1 MNNSSK
7 IALSIALMASAGA
20 LLLWRSSK
28 RDAVLYTNFD
38 IEPMQTNELLP
49 RGYRNNN
56 PLNIDYKTFNAWK
69 GKVLPNTDGRFEQ
82 FENLAYGY
90 RAALVLLRNYIKKYG
105 CNTIAKIIARWAP
118 ENENNTSGYISR
130 VCETLGL
137 PANTPVSVNNKELL
151 CAMAYA
157 MSIVENGYKDKQGN
171 DLADTYGL
179 PNMSVINQA
188 WEMI

>member
-1 MNNSSK
+1 
-7 IALSIALMASAGA
+7 MASAGA

-130 VCETLGL
+130 VCEMLGL
-137 PANTPVSVNNKELL
+137 PADTPVSVNNKELL
-151 CAMAYA
+151 CSMAYA

>member
-1 MNNSSK
+1 
-7 IALSIALMASAGA
+7 MASAGA

-56 PLNIDYKTFNAWK
+56 PLNIDYKMFNDWK
-69 GKVLPNTDGRFEQ
+69 GKELPNTHGRFEQ

-151 CAMAYA
+151 CNLAYA

>member
-1 MNNSSK
+1 
-7 IALSIALMASAGA
+7 MASAGA
-20 LLLWRSSK
+20 WLLWRSSK
-28 RDAVLYTNFD
+28 RDALLYTNFD

-118 ENENNTSGYISR
+118 ENENNTSVYISR

-137 PANTPVSVNNKELL
+137 PANTPVSTNNKELL
-151 CAMAYA
+151 CNLVYA
-157 MSIVENGYKDKQGN
+157 MSFVENGYKDKQGN
-171 DLADTYGL
+171 DLASTYGL

>member
-1 MNNSSK
+1 MDNSSK

-20 LLLWRSSK
+20 LILWRSSK

-137 PANTPVSVNNKELL
+137 PADTPVSANNKELL

-179 PNMSVINQA
+179 PNMTVINQA

>member
-1 MNNSSK
+1 
-7 IALSIALMASAGA
+7 MASAGA
-20 LLLWRSSK
+20 WLLWRSSK
-28 RDAVLYTNFD
+28 RNAPALNPNYD
-38 IEPMQTNELLP
+38 IEIMETNENLP

-69 GKVLPNTDGRFEQ
+69 GKILPNTDGRFEQ
-82 FENLAYGY
+82 FENMAYGY

-118 ENENNTSGYISR
+118 ASENNTSGYISR

-137 PANTPVSVNNKELL
+137 PADTPVSVNNKDLL
-151 CAMAYA
+151 CNMAYA

>member
-1 MNNSSK
+1 
-7 IALSIALMASAGA
+7 MASAGA

-28 RDAVLYTNFD
+28 RDAVLYTNFN

-130 VCETLGL
+130 VCEMLGL

-157 MSIVENGYKDKQGN
+157 MSIVENGYKDKHGN
-171 DLADTYGL
+171 DLSDTYGL